1 MRVFF
6 PTVGLSSVNGV
17 ALRAFYSQNETPLQ
31 ISLVPK
37 PVSTRPKQ
45 WPFFDDENL
54 VKLQEKMKKKNKK
67 IHKAGARERHWG
79 DSLPFL
85 TVYWLYSQLLKDQ
98 LVTQTKVGN

>member
-37 PVSTRPKQ
+37 QVSTRPKK
-45 WPFFDDENL
+45 WTFFDDENL
-54 VKLQEKMKKKNKK
+54 VKLQGKKK
-67 IHKAGARERHWG
+67 G
-79 DSLPFL
+79 
-85 TVYWLYSQLLKDQ
+85 KDE
-98 LVTQTKVGN
+98 KEK